1 MTVFFIFNVNMV
13 CYTFPIRVL
22 INIKILY
29 AQITFRDI
37 WSYLIFIPFVCVGM
51 ICVLSHVLY
60 VLAFLMSILMLLA
73 PPSSSMRVYE
83 NERVFQDLFRA
94 HLGPFQRYIRLL

>member
-1 MTVFFIFNVNMV
+1 MV
-13 CYTFPIRVL
+13 CYTFPNRVL
-22 INIKILY
+22 INKIFY
-29 AQITFRDI
+29 AQGTFRDI

-94 HLGPFQRYIRLL
+94 HLGPFQRYIGLL